1 MGTYVKTTGDLVT
14 VRPKKTS
21 AANQGRMLLDDA
33 LIEML
38 DIMLPV
44 GELKTFSTDQ
54 VDSWIAKMAEYGQEW
69 MVPEGQL
76 LEVADYPDLF
86 ALIGYN
92 YGWSDANPNTT
103 YTYTFT
109 DVNGAS
115 KSLTLYSDLDI
126 DGNAKAVSGSPAYFR
141 LPNYAGRFL
150 RCVGTAT
157 YANKWSDADGNT
169 RQLLTTYTAEMYK
182 GKLDAQRGISGRHSL
197 GIQGKYFALNTDF
210 ESAASGVLKSLKKA
224 FSSTSRGVANIINY
238 SDASHGI
245 GIDSSWMVPS
255 STEDVAMFMCAMPV
269 IRIF

>member
-21 AANQGRMLLDDA
+21 AANQGRMLLDNA

-76 LEVADYPDLF
+76 LKVADYPELF

-150 RCVGTAT
+150 RCAGTAT
-157 YANKWSDADGNT
+157 YANKWTDTDGNE
-169 RQLLTTYTAEMYK
+169 RQLLTTYTAKMYR
-182 GKLDAQRGISGRHSL
+182 GKLDAQRGITGEVGETILHRRNSPFFKIEHDSTTGGSGAEWGADRTGFDISRSVPCASETHAIYSS
-197 GIQGKYFALNTDF
+197 F
-210 ESAASGVLKSLKKA
+210 EIMLRTA
-224 FSSTSRGVANIINY
+224 
-238 SDASHGI
+238 
-245 GIDSSWMVPS
+245 
-255 STEDVAMFMCAMPV
+255 
-269 IRIF
+269 

>member
-76 LEVADYPDLF
+76 LKVADYPELF

-109 DVNGAS
+109 DVNGES
-115 KSLTLYSDLDI
+115 KSLTLYNDLDI

-141 LPNYAGRFL
+141 LPNYSGRFL
-150 RCVGTAT
+150 RCAGTAT
-157 YANKWSDADGNT
+157 YANKWTDTNGNE
-169 RQLLTTYTAEMYK
+169 RQLLTTYTAKMYK
-182 GKLDAQRGISGRHSL
+182 GKLDAQRGISGKLYNMLAWQHFPAGEGVFYKMTSSD
-197 GIQGKYFALNTDF
+197 GYYSHIGEGPYTFIQKTVLF
-210 ESAASGVLKSLKKA
+210 ESSGDTPVMQENIPT
-224 FSSTSRGVANIINY
+224 SSIT
-238 SDASHGI
+238 HGI
-245 GIDSSWMVPS
+245 MRVL
-255 STEDVAMFMCAMPV
+255 
-269 IRIF
+269 

>member
-1 MGTYVKTTGDLVT
+1 MGTYVKATGDLVT

-76 LEVADYPDLF
+76 LKVADYPELF

-115 KSLTLYSDLDI
+115 KSLTLYNDLDI

-141 LPNYAGRFL
+141 LPNYSGRFL
-150 RCVGTAT
+150 RCAGTAT
-157 YANKWSDADGNT
+157 YANKWTDTDGNE
-169 RQLLTTYTAEMYK
+169 RQLLTTYTAKMYK
-182 GKLDAQRGISGRHSL
+182 GKLDAQRGIRGRHNAR
-197 GIQGKYFALNTDF
+197 GIRGRHNAQTYLTELENFGTDGSGKGCF
-210 ESAASGVLKSLKKA
+210 EKMTVPGVGHYWGR
-224 FSSTSRGVANIINY
+224 FSPMEIENIILVLFL
-238 SDASHGI
+238 I
-245 GIDSSWMVPS
+245 LPW
-255 STEDVAMFMCAMPV
+255 
-269 IRIF
+269 

>member
-76 LEVADYPDLF
+76 LKVADYPELF

-115 KSLTLYSDLDI
+115 KSLTLYNDLDI
-126 DGNAKAVSGSPAYFR
+126 DGNAKAVSGSPVYFR

-182 GKLDAQRGISGRHSL
+182 GKLDAQRGISGSAVLCCQDSAPSGFISKGSSMNRSVSVRETNGAYAFHVL
-197 GIQGKYFALNTDF
+197 RFKTDM
-210 ESAASGVLKSLKKA
+210 VVPV
-224 FSSTSRGVANIINY
+224 SSQNIPVETSFLFFLRVY
-238 SDASHGI
+238 
-245 GIDSSWMVPS
+245 
-255 STEDVAMFMCAMPV
+255 
-269 IRIF
+269 

>member
-76 LEVADYPDLF
+76 LKVADYPELF

-115 KSLTLYSDLDI
+115 KSLTLYNDLDI
-126 DGNAKAVSGSPAYFR
+126 DGNAKAVSGSPVYFR

-182 GKLDAQRGISGRHSL
+182 GKLDAQRGISGCPGSILSGWSATKPFWHVSEEWPYYIATTHDIN
-197 GIQGKYFALNTDF
+197 GYKANKGYFDI
-210 ESAASGVLKSLKKA
+210 
-224 FSSTSRGVANIINY
+224 STK
-238 SDASHGI
+238 
-245 GIDSSWMVPS
+245 VPS
-255 STEDVAMFMCAMPV
+255 KSEGNPV
-269 IRIF
+269 HHQCRMLVRIS